1 MTMTIINCC
10 VYEVSY
16 GTIFLGLDDT
26 RLLVSKIAFVLLMF
40 LVTLLFALL
49 PMIVIKNFRRETDP
63 DLRTR

>member
-1 MTMTIINCC
+1 MTIINCC
-10 VYEVSY
+10 VYEVCY
-16 GTIFLGLDDT
+16 GIFLGLDDT